1 LLCELGAFGDELGV
15 VGDDVYLLLCHGR
28 VVFCFLVYLN
38 IQTF

>member
-15 VGDDVYLLLCHGR
+15 VGDDVYLLLRHGR